1 MNLFQHHPST
11 IKYSNNTE
19 YRACIRRIFD
29 FTKDAKS
36 YYADLTENDFDNNL
50 DEESKDEM
58 EFDTVNM
65 QHGLDFILNNTVKDN
80 DSYWED
86 VYLLA
91 AATMFS
97 TDITIGQAVLCS
109 YDYFAIYYTCLWH
122 FFIDKSVPVPE
133 YQQLRAMFRK

>member
-1 MNLFQHHPST
+1 MNLFQHPPSA
-11 IKYSNNTE
+11 IKYIDNKE
-19 YRACIRRIFD
+19 YRACIRRVFD

-58 EFDTVNM
+58 EFDPILM
-65 QHGLDFILNNTVKDN
+65 QQGLDFIFKNTIEN
-80 DSYWED
+80 SHWEE

-97 TDITIGQAVLCS
+97 TDVMIGQAVLCS

-122 FFIDKSVPVPE
+122 FFIDKSIPVPE
-133 YQQLRAMFRK
+133 YQQLRSMFRK